1 MIVRSTMWFGL
12 VCVAGAPLSAFAQS
26 APQAGTSDQL
36 EEVIVTAER
45 RVSDVQ
51 KTADSITVRT
61 GDELVT
67 EGKYQL
73 SQILEDIPG
82 VAGGASINT
91 SLSSNTAGTDAPSAG
106 ITIRGIPSNV
116 GGGGQVVSVAPA
128 AAYYSD
134 GVYEGIG
141 GNYDIDRVEV
151 VRGPV
156 GTLYGRSATSGLV
169 AVHTADPLLDTIGG
183 NALLEYGSYALEH
196 YAAALSV
203 PLVDDVLAVRVSGNR
218 FQRNG
223 YLSPEQGEISNSDGK
238 VKVLFKPNE
247 GFSLLLGAALE
258 DNSINGGG
266 ANLGIKAGYPNTIQY
281 QLAGPAPGGNQARQY
296 WAEMNWNLGVGT
308 LTYEPAYRTFDES
321 FVVGSLPSGALSL
334 DQTGAITK
342 DHFLTHELRLASN
355 PGSKIT
361 WQVGTLY
368 FSNDQTAHDAV
379 NVTAPPPLVGS
390 GFNSVFP
397 VKDTEDLAA
406 FAEATIPLAESWRVT
421 AGLRYD
427 YSRILQSEDY
437 TAYAPAILG
446 IPPTVAN
453 GVFNLGFH
461 NTTYKI
467 RLEHD
472 LTAQSLLY
480 ASVSTAFSPGDQVL
494 GTVPNT
500 SAGAPPGA
508 VNVATFPIAPEVLT
522 AYELGSKNRFLDN
535 KLQVNG
541 ALYYY
546 HYGAY
551 QLDNVSIAPP
561 GQPPEFA
568 PLGIP
573 VEVFGGE
580 LETLYQVTAH
590 DILGLNLGYS
600 NAYFVQRATTNFG
613 DVSPPLPATTWF
625 SRNGLPNVIPFT
637 ANLSYRHIIVLPG
650 SSTLSLH
657 GDVRYLSAHDAGNLP
672 SADVPLG
679 YYPYIRQDGAEVG
692 DIDAM
697 WAMKSPNLSM
707 TAYVR
712 NVGNNQYKT
721 SAAPGAGVGFLA
733 TEYDPRTLGVVV
745 NWRF

>member
-1 MIVRSTMWFGL
+1 MWFGL
-12 VCVAGAPLSAFAQS
+12 VCAMGAPLSAFAQS
-26 APQAGTSDQL
+26 AAQPGNSDQL

-61 GDELVT
+61 GDELAT
-67 EGKYQL
+67 AGKYQL

-183 NALLEYGSYALEH
+183 NALAEYGSYALEH

-203 PLVDDVLAVRVSGNR
+203 PLVNDVLAVRVSGNH

-223 YLSPEQGEISNSDGK
+223 YLSAEEGELANTDGK
-238 VKVLFKPNE
+238 IKVLFKPNE
-247 GFSLLLGAALE
+247 SFSLLLGAALE
-258 DNSINGGG
+258 NNSINNGG
-266 ANLGIKAGYPNTIQY
+266 ASLGLAAPNTYLY
-281 QLAGPAPGGNQARQY
+281 QKAGPAPGQNEARQY
-296 WAEMNWNLGVGT
+296 WAELNWNLGVGT

-321 FVVGSLPSGALSL
+321 FVVGSLPSGALAL

-342 DHFLTHELRLASN
+342 DHFITHELRLASN
-355 PGSKIT
+355 PGSKVS

-368 FSNDQTAHDAV
+368 FSNAQTAADAV
-379 NVTAPPPLVGS
+379 RVTFPPPEAGS
-390 GFNSVFP
+390 GFDSVFP
-397 VKDTEDLAA
+397 VKDSEDLAA
-406 FAEATIPLAESWRVT
+406 FAEATIPFAESWRLT

-427 YSRILQSEDY
+427 YSRVIQSETY
-437 TAYAPAILG
+437 TANAPAILG
-446 IPPTVAN
+446 IPPTVVT
-453 GVFNLGFH
+453 GVFDLGFH
-461 NTTYKI
+461 NSTYKI

-494 GTVPNT
+494 GTVPDT
-500 SAGAPPGA
+500 SPGAPPGA
-508 VNVATFPIAPEVLT
+508 VNVATFPVAPEVLT
-522 AYELGSKNRFLDN
+522 AYEFGSKNRFMDN

-551 QLDNVSIAPP
+551 QLNNVNIAPL
-561 GQPPEFA
+561 GQAPEFA
-568 PLGIP
+568 PLGVP

-590 DILGLNLGYS
+590 DLVGLNLGYS
-600 NAYFVQRATTNFG
+600 NAYFVDRATTYFG
-613 DVSPPLPATTWF
+613 DISPPLSAVTWF

-637 ANLSYRHIIVLPG
+637 ANLSYSHIIVLPG
-650 SSTLSLH
+650 SSTLTLH

-672 SADVPLG
+672 TADLAL
-679 YYPYIRQDGAEVG
+679 YPYIRQDGAEVG
-692 DIDAM
+692 DIDVM
-697 WAMKSPNLSM
+697 WAMKNPNLSV

-712 NVGNNQYKT
+712 NVGDNQYKA
-721 SAAPGAGVGFLA
+721 SAAPGAGIGFQ
-733 TEYDPRTLGVVV
+733 TTQYDPRTLGVVA